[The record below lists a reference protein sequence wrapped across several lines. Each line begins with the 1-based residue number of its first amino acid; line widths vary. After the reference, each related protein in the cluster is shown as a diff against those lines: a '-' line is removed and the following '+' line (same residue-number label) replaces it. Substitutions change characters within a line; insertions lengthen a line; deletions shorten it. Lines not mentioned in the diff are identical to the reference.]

1 MSGPNYIL
9 DKGYNLSNSG
19 ALQDIYRWVKFAADE
34 NKVTQVAA
42 VTDKPIGVV
51 QQRVDAADS
60 ATGNV
65 QVDVRIMGIS
75 KVEASAAIA
84 LMDFVAPTANGRAQ
98 TAVATQYAQGIAL
111 QAATG
116 AGQWIDVLLLP
127 YCRST
132 AMGTA

>member
-1 MSGPNYIL
+1 MSGPNYVL

-19 ALQDIYRWVKFAADE
+19 ALLDIYRWVKFAADE
-34 NKVTQVAA
+34 NKVTQITAI
-42 VTDKPIGVV
+42 TDKPVGVT

-65 QVDVRIMGIS
+65 QVDVRILGIS
-75 KVEASAAIA
+75 KVEAAAAIT
-84 LMDFVAPTANGRAQ
+84 LMDFVAPSVNGRAQ
-98 TAVATQYAQGIAL
+98 TAVATQFAQGIAL
-111 QAATG
+111 QAATA